1 MHREYVSAHWRTHAG
16 GLPLVLTSRMS
27 KPEQPFNI
35 SNDVMSISRR
45 MVSSCVIWNFITMG
59 EKCVHIWVIAGTN
72 TPASGISV
80 QARGTS
86 KRLQTGSSVDQSVA
100 LPYSIRVSGLTVSK
114 L

>member
-45 MVSSCVIWNFITMG
+45 MVSSFSDMEFYNDGREMRSHMG
-59 EKCVHIWVIAGTN
+59 
-72 TPASGISV
+72 
-80 QARGTS
+80 
-86 KRLQTGSSVDQSVA
+86 
-100 LPYSIRVSGLTVSK
+100 YSWYQYPR
-114 L
+114 